1 MLLLKAEKIVKDFG
15 GKRILNIDRIE
26 IFGGERLGLVGE
38 NGAGKSTLLKI
49 LSGEMEAD
57 EGRIER
63 KGSLAM
69 AAQFGSGSADAVRGS
84 AAWKLGMQDMREGLS
99 GGERTRRRVAQAID
113 AHTQLLIL
121 DEPTVDMD
129 AQGVREL
136 TGQLAAYRGAL
147 LIVSHDKAFL
157 DTLCSEILELEDGRI
172 VRYPGNYTQYE
183 EQKALKRAHQ
193 QFEYEQYRREQA
205 RLLAAVSAQ
214 EVHARRVAHLPKRMG
229 NSEARLHRREA
240 TEVEEKL
247 HQTAKAMKS
256 RLSQLE
262 EKERPREIPAIR
274 IKMGSAE
281 GIVSRRAVEGR
292 HVTLKVPGKELLRN
306 AAFFLPTGSR
316 TALTGPNGCGKTTLL
331 RAIGQGTGGIR
342 ISPGVRI
349 GYFSQEHEQTLD
361 MEKTVLENAMSIS
374 IHDQSVVR
382 TVLANLNIKAADVNK
397 PVRVLSGGERVKTSI
412 ARLLVS
418 DANCLILDEPTNHLD
433 LISMQ
438 ALQKTLS
445 MYAGTLLLVSHDRE
459 TVLQVA
465 QRILAIENGRLT
477 TFEGTLLQKEEASDA
492 PKKQEAERRLEM
504 EKLRLRMAQLDAR
517 LLDKKLTDAEKA
529 ELEREYFAAA
539 RQLRTLE
546 RK

>member
-1 MLLLKAEKIVKDFG
+1 
-15 GKRILNIDRIE
+15 
-26 IFGGERLGLVGE
+26 
-38 NGAGKSTLLKI
+38 
-49 LSGEMEAD
+49 
-57 EGRIER
+57 
-63 KGSLAM
+63 
-69 AAQFGSGSADAVRGS
+69 
-84 AAWKLGMQDMREGLS
+84 
-99 GGERTRRRVAQAID
+99 
-113 AHTQLLIL
+113 
-121 DEPTVDMD
+121 
-129 AQGVREL
+129 
-136 TGQLAAYRGAL
+136 
-147 LIVSHDKAFL
+147 
-157 DTLCSEILELEDGRI
+157 
-172 VRYPGNYTQYE
+172 
-183 EQKALKRAHQ
+183 
-193 QFEYEQYRREQA
+193 
-205 RLLAAVSAQ
+205 
-214 EVHARRVAHLPKRMG
+214 
-229 NSEARLHRREA
+229 
-240 TEVEEKL
+240 
-247 HQTAKAMKS
+247 
-256 RLSQLE
+256 
-262 EKERPREIPAIR
+262 
-274 IKMGSAE
+274 
-281 GIVSRRAVEGR
+281 
-292 HVTLKVPGKELLRN
+292 
-306 AAFFLPTGSR
+306 
-316 TALTGPNGCGKTTLL
+316 
-331 RAIGQGTGGIR
+331 
-342 ISPGVRI
+342 
-349 GYFSQEHEQTLD
+349 
-361 MEKTVLENAMSIS
+361 LENAMSIS